1 MLCPIKVSGT
11 MQPANSEPALQHHLP
26 EATLLCRRQHV
37 LSKLSE
43 QQSLLSG
50 GQEVWQLPGGLSW
63 NDTSRVVLRY
73 VFWLALQEPIITS
86 ALGAGSFPWHCLGV
100 RLKIILSSLI

>member
-1 MLCPIKVSGT
+1 M
-11 MQPANSEPALQHHLP
+11 
-26 EATLLCRRQHV
+26 

-63 NDTSRVVLRY
+63 SDISRVVLRY
-73 VFWLALQEPIITS
+73 IFWLALQEPIIAS
-86 ALGAGSFPWHCLGV
+86 VLGAGSLPWHCLGV
-100 RLKIILSSLI
+100 RLKIILSNLI